1 MITKLLNE
9 FIISTYSTNGFLTL
23 EINDYYVNDFTVAL
37 NYVLKTHQYKITDCY
52 PLSPNLENRTIAVE
66 TNIPYSHFKTFG
78 YSI

>member
-37 NYVLKTHQYKITDCY
+37 NYVLKTH
-52 PLSPNLENRTIAVE
+52 PN
-66 TNIPYSHFKTFG
+66 KQMQ
-78 YSI
+78 